1 MRPFEAKR
9 DQPELERICK
19 DFFGGKDYVPSLA
32 AQYESDP
39 KCDFML
45 LTSADNDVPL
55 AVANLRSLQ
64 PGVAWLEAVRTS
76 TQHRNKGLATQ
87 LLQSMIRLAKEK
99 ELHQVFTCTVRSNE
113 AMKHVLEKIGMQEV
127 TQIETVHFP
136 SLRSLP
142 GWATD
147 DARVPSQSLLS
158 ALEIDHLVSEE
169 ARSAKWSPIL
179 SELELQEVL
188 TTIKSRGG
196 SGLFPGLYELLSIE
210 GKLGVGIDFRKLSNL
225 TLMSYIDHHGVSVRA
240 GAPPSELAVGVA
252 RHFEAL
258 LDVDEDQVIGGFLSR
273 LSGNESEYIRQTA
286 EFDGVAPSL
295 ITRKRNRSKNAARPG
310 EQVAAKVTRTDENG
324 SWILASVQRFYADTE
339 TYDVQDEDDPSKLIR
354 LPWNHVMRLSTGSE
368 GCFNK
373 GARRCNFYV
382 C

>member
-1 MRPFEAKR
+1 MS
-9 DQPELERICK
+9 I
-19 DFFGGKDYVPSLA
+19 GGRNWVVPSDMA
-32 AQYESDP
+32 
-39 KCDFML
+39 
-45 LTSADNDVPL
+45 
-55 AVANLRSLQ
+55 
-64 PGVAWLEAVRTS
+64 
-76 TQHRNKGLATQ
+76 
-87 LLQSMIRLAKEK
+87 
-99 ELHQVFTCTVRSNE
+99 
-113 AMKHVLEKIGMQEV
+113 
-127 TQIETVHFP
+127 P
-136 SLRSLP
+136 SLFGQPASRTKKGKKGAQHFSRSYP
-142 GWATD
+142 
-147 DARVPSQSLLS
+147 R
-158 ALEIDHLVSEE
+158 
-169 ARSAKWSPIL
+169 
-179 SELELQEVL
+179 
-188 TTIKSRGG
+188 
-196 SGLFPGLYELLSIE
+196 
-210 GKLGVGIDFRKLSNL
+210 GVGIDFRKLSNL

-286 EFDGVAPSL
+286 DFDGVAPSL